1 MQSLKEEA
9 IEVYWAKRKA
19 QYKAI
24 ETAYKQ
30 KELASVVAIE
40 VEEEA
45 IEEVQ
50 AQGKR
55 KMNKQDVKEK
65 KKQKRKQQKIKR

>member
-1 MQSLKEEA
+1 
-9 IEVYWAKRKA
+9 
-19 QYKAI
+19 
-24 ETAYKQ
+24 
-30 KELASVVAIE
+30 LASVVAIE

-65 KKQKRKQQKIKR
+65 KKQKRK